1 MFHFAY
7 CTEAEKQI
15 ENLKHR
21 REGLKNSQPRSF
33 RRHMWDDTQRSSQTL
48 MFTRYE
54 TETSEIREA
63 THRSGKLHA
72 SRIQIPLMEDV
83 GQWQNN
89 SSVEKNIHQS

>member
-1 MFHFAY
+1 
-7 CTEAEKQI
+7 
-15 ENLKHR
+15 
-21 REGLKNSQPRSF
+21 
-33 RRHMWDDTQRSSQTL
+33 